1 MKNGIINYDNNT
13 YTSNYFESGG
23 GDVPFIYEK
32 LEKAVKYENKIEL
45 IELYVKTAFVDTE
58 MKEGNSVN
66 EPKFNY
72 IIYKNFNFAT
82 NQFEDKIKT
91 TAASEFNRDANEEN
105 QISLKTNKEMSK
117 VLNNL
122 NTYVYSF
129 VLDNSTGQYYLNG
142 FNSKK

>member
-23 GDVPFIYEK
+23 GEVPFIYEK
-32 LEKAVKYENKIEL
+32 LENAIKSGNK
-45 IELYVKTAFVDTE
+45 IELYVKTAFVDAE
-58 MKEGNSVN
+58 MKEENSVN

-82 NQFEDKIKT
+82 NQFEDKIT
-91 TAASEFNRDANEEN
+91 TTTASEFNRDANEEN

>member
-1 MKNGIINYDNNT
+1 
-13 YTSNYFESGG
+13 
-23 GDVPFIYEK
+23 
-32 LEKAVKYENKIEL
+32 
-45 IELYVKTAFVDTE
+45 
-58 MKEGNSVN
+58 MKEENSVN

-82 NQFEDKIKT
+82 NQFEDKIT
-91 TAASEFNRDANEEN
+91 TTTASEFNRDANEEN